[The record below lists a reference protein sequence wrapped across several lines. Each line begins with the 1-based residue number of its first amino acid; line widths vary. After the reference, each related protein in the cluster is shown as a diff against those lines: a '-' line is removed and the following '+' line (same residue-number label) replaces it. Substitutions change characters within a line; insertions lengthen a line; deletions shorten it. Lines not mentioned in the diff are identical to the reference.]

1 MKINEIIP
9 IVAAIIGLTPV
20 ILKWLND
27 RSTEAAR
34 RRTVQQA
41 KEQVEFWQT
50 WLQAQREV
58 STDERFAELQRKVS
72 LRLDELILKTPD
84 SEKEDES
91 AEKTEQGPSFFQKL
105 FLAFFPHTVQG
116 WIFHT
121 FYYITVSGTLMYLLG
136 ASISTDKPDAAPSWN
151 HFVSNLGEIITVFL
165 IFAAI
170 AFGLQRL
177 AIRSERRYLQRL
189 KKSKQ

>member
-1 MKINEIIP
+1 MSIEEIIP
-9 IVAAIIGLTPV
+9 ILAAIIGLTPV
-20 ILKWLND
+20 FLKWLND
-27 RSTEAAR
+27 RSTEAAKR
-34 RRTVQQA
+34 RSVQQA

-58 STDERFAELQRKVS
+58 STEERFAELKRKIA
-72 LRLDELILKTPD
+72 LRLDELLLQSTD
-84 SEKEDES
+84 TEGEDKK
-91 AEKTEQGPSFFQKL
+91 AEQTETGPSFLQKL
-105 FLAFFPHTVQG
+105 FLAYFPHTLQG

-121 FYYITVSGTLMYLLG
+121 FYYIVFSFILLYLY
-136 ASISTDKPDAAPSWN
+136 ISFYPVDDVTGPPSW
-151 HFVSNLGEIITVFL
+151 SNFAGSLDEIIPIFL

-189 KKSKQ
+189 KKTDE